1 MQNESISESLT
12 YVSDEPDIKTLKY
25 AYDQTVT
32 ELEAYF
38 DLCRTSYD
46 DRRNWWP
53 GKSRDHRKHGAD
65 AFPWE
70 GASDVE
76 CHVIDERIT
85 RLVSLFMAS
94 LNRANVR
101 AFPVESGD
109 IARSKVVSGFLKW
122 MVSSGYIPR
131 FYREMELGA
140 NYLLERGILITYVGW
155 QREDRRFIQQ
165 LDLSQIAQMSPEIAD
180 AINSGEMDDELIL
193 LIQNIFPGT
202 TPKRAKKAIKELRK
216 NGVAELPVVRRQ
228 VNAPEVKTLAPDGD
242 FFFPPYVTDPQ
253 RAPYCFWRTY
263 YTPQELE
270 NKVVT
275 DGWDE
280 GFVEHVIDKYRGVNI
295 DSIEREQEGR
305 RSISLTDNAYEAEEL
320 IEICY
325 GYQRLVDPEDG
336 AEGIYCTVFHKEFSG
351 DEFTQGYAKFEL
363 LNGYEDYPVV
373 VTRLSED
380 GKRLYDAST
389 IPSILRGI
397 QNQVKVERDSR
408 IDRNS
413 LATLPPIL
421 HPVGQAPTDWGP
433 GRMIPYRRKGD
444 LDFAP
449 TPAYNTGSLE
459 MENTMLELA
468 DRLVGLDET
477 SSISQVRKQFLVDK
491 FLSHTAEVLRMAYK
505 CFQRFGPDEVFFRVT
520 GIPDPQVLNKGNPD
534 ENFDILINFD
544 VQNTDPETVQNKLQ
558 QFVALNQLNANGRM
572 NVDSLLD
579 IAAASIDPIMA
590 DAVLQPVESAQQQVV
605 KDVTDDLTKIFS
617 GIEMP
622 ARPAGAQIALQV
634 IQQYAQ
640 QPDVAQRL
648 QQDEAFAAR
657 LEKYAGQYTFQM
669 QQAQNAQI
677 GRVGTA
683 PAQMGD
689 ISTQNVMS
697 ESKPTFA
704 YFLQASC
711 C

>member
-1 MQNESISESLT
+1 MQNESVSESLT

-32 ELEAYF
+32 ELEGYF

-140 NYLLERGILITYVGW
+140 NYLLERGILISYVGW
-155 QREDRRFIQQ
+155 QREDRRFVQE
-165 LDLSQIAQMSPEIAD
+165 LDLAQIGQMSPEIYAAIESGQAD
-180 AINSGEMDDELIL
+180 EELIL
-193 LIQNIFPGT
+193 LMQNVFEGVT
-202 TPKRAKKAIKELRK
+202 EKRAKKALKELRK
-216 NGVAELPVVRRQ
+216 NGMAELPVIRRQ

-275 DGWDE
+275 DGWNED
-280 GFVEHVIDKYRGVNI
+280 FVEHVIDKYRGVNI

-325 GYQRLVDPEDG
+325 AYQRLVDPEDG

-380 GKRLYDAST
+380 GKRLYDATT
-389 IPSILRGI
+389 IPSVLRGI

-449 TPAYNTGSLE
+449 TPAYNSGSLE
-459 MENTMLELA
+459 MERTQLDLA

-505 CFQRFGPDEVFFRVT
+505 CFQRFGPDEIFFRVT
-520 GIPDPQVLNKGNPD
+520 GIPDPQTLNKGNPD

-544 VQNTDPETVQNKLQ
+544 VQNTDPETVQAKLQ

-640 QPDVAQRL
+640 QPDIAQRL

-683 PAQMGD
+683 PAQMGEVQ
-689 ISTQNVMS
+689 TQGM
-697 ESKPTFA
+697 
-704 YFLQASC
+704 Q
-711 C
+711 

>member
-1 MQNESISESLT
+1 MISDNISEALT
-12 YVSDEPDIKTLKY
+12 YLSDEPDIKALNL

-46 DRRNWWP
+46 ERRNFWP

-70 GASDVE
+70 GASDIE
-76 CHVIDERIT
+76 CHIIDERIT
-85 RLVSLFMAS
+85 RLVALFMSS
-94 LNRANVR
+94 LRRANVR

-109 IARSKVVSGFLKW
+109 IARSKLVSGFLKW

-140 NYLLERGILITYVGW
+140 NYLMERGILITYVGW
-155 QREDRRFIQQ
+155 HREDRTFKQ
-165 LDLSQIAQMSPEIAD
+165 LIDLNQIAQISPEAAM
-180 AINSGEMDDELIL
+180 AIQSGDSDEELIL
-193 LIQNIFPGT
+193 LLQNTFDGVT
-202 TPKRAKKAIKELRK
+202 EKRAKKALKQLRK
-216 NGVAELPVVRRQ
+216 EGVTELPVVRRQ
-228 VNAPEVKTLAPDGD
+228 VNSPEVKTLAPDGD

-253 RAPYCFWRTY
+253 RAPYCFWKTY
-263 YTPQELE
+263 YTAQELQT
-270 NKVVT
+270 KVST

-280 GFVEHVIDKYRGVNI
+280 DFVDYIISKYRGVNI

-305 RSISLTDNAYEAEEL
+305 RSISLTDNAYEADEL
-320 IEICY
+320 IEIVY
-325 GYQRLVDPEDG
+325 GYQRLIDEEDG
-336 AEGIYCTVFHKEFSG
+336 SEGIYCTVFHKNFSG
-351 DEFTQGYAKFEL
+351 NEIVPGYAKFEL

-373 VTRLSED
+373 VTRLAED
-380 GKRLYDAST
+380 TKRLYDTQT
-389 IPSILRGI
+389 IPDILRGI
-397 QNQVKVERDSR
+397 QNQVKVEKDSR

-449 TPAYNTGSLE
+449 TPAYNQGSLE
-459 MENTMLELA
+459 METTLTDLA
-468 DRLVGLDET
+468 DRLVGLDEQ
-477 SSISQVRKQFLVDK
+477 SQISTVRQQFLVDK
-491 FLSHTAEVLRMAYK
+491 FLSHTAEVLRMAFK

-520 GIPDPQVLNKGNPD
+520 GIPDAQVFSKGNPD

-544 VQNTDPETVQNKLQ
+544 VLNADPENVQAKLR
-558 QFVALNQLNANGRM
+558 QFAELTQFNTNNRM
-572 NVDSLLD
+572 SMDNFLD
-579 IAAASIDPIMA
+579 IAASAVDPVMA
-590 DAVLQPVESAQQQVV
+590 DAILQPVESAQEEVV
-605 KDVTDDLTKIFS
+605 KQVTDDLAKIFA

-622 ARPAGAQIALQV
+622 ARPAGAQIAMQV
-634 IQQYAQ
+634 IQEYTQ
-640 QPDVAQRL
+640 QPDIAQRAAT
-648 QQDEAFAAR
+648 DEAFSAR
-657 LEKYAGQYTFQM
+657 LQKYVGQYTFQM

-683 PAQMGD
+683 PAQMGE
-689 ISTQNVMS
+689 IQTQNMR
-697 ESKPTFA
+697 
-704 YFLQASC
+704 
-711 C
+711 

>member
-1 MQNESISESLT
+1 MQNDSISESLT
-12 YVSDEPDIKTLKY
+12 YLAEEPDIKTLRY
-25 AYDQTVT
+25 AYDQIVT

-46 DRRNWWP
+46 DRRNYWP
-53 GKSRDHRKHGAD
+53 GKSRDHRKHGSD

-70 GASDVE
+70 GASDSE

-85 RLVSLFMAS
+85 RLVSLFMSS
-94 LNRANVR
+94 LKRANVR
-101 AFPVESGD
+101 AFPVESSD
-109 IARSKVVSGFLKW
+109 IVRSKLVSGFLKW

-140 NYLLERGILITYVGW
+140 NYLLERGILISYVGW
-155 QREDRRFIQQ
+155 HREDRRFLQNLSLQQ
-165 LDLSQIAQMSPEIAD
+165 ISQISPEVSA
-180 AINSGEMDDELIL
+180 AIQSGEEDEALVEL
-193 LIQNIFPGT
+193 LIATFEGT
-202 TPKRAKKAIKELRK
+202 TPKRAKKALKDLRK
-216 NGVAELPVVRRQ
+216 NGEAELPIVRRQ
-228 VNAPEVKTLAPDGD
+228 INAPEVKTLAPDGD

-270 NKVVT
+270 NKVIT

-280 GFVEHVIDKYRGVNI
+280 GFVDYVIEHYRGVSI

-320 IEICY
+320 IEITY
-325 GYQRLVDPEDG
+325 GYQRLIDQEDG
-336 AEGIYCTVFHKEFSG
+336 SEGIYCTVFHRDFDGNEMA
-351 DEFTQGYAKFEL
+351 QGYAKFEL

-373 VTRLSED
+373 VTKLSED
-380 GKRLYDAST
+380 SKRLYDTNT
-389 IPSILRGI
+389 IPSVLRGI

-421 HPVGQAPTDWGP
+421 HPVGQAPNDWGP

-449 TPAYNTGSLE
+449 TPAYNQGSLE
-459 MENTMLELA
+459 MEQTQQTQA
-468 DRLVGLDET
+468 DRLVGLDEN
-477 SSISQVRKQFLVDK
+477 SNISQIRQQFLVDK
-491 FLSHTAEVLRMAYK
+491 FLSHTAEVLRMAFK

-520 GIPDPQVLNKGNPD
+520 GTPDPLTFTKGNPD

-544 VQNTDPETVQNKLQ
+544 VQNTDPETVKSKLA
-558 QFVALNQLNANGRM
+558 QFVQLNQLNANNRL

-579 IAAASIDPIMA
+579 IAAAEIDPVMA
-590 DAVLQPVESAQQQVV
+590 DAVLQPVETAQQEVV
-605 KDVTDDLTKIFS
+605 QGVTDDLSKIYS
-617 GIEMP
+617 GIEQP
-622 ARPAGAQIALQV
+622 ARPAGASIAIQV
-634 IQQYAQ
+634 IQQYSQ
-640 QPDVAQRL
+640 QPDIAQRL
-648 QQDEAFAAR
+648 QTDPAFAER
-657 LEKYAGQYTFQM
+657 LQKYAGQYTFQV

-689 ISTQNVMS
+689 IDTQN
-697 ESKPTFA
+697 
-704 YFLQASC
+704 L
-711 C
+711 

>member
-1 MQNESISESLT
+1 MKNESISESLT
-12 YVSDEPDIKTLKY
+12 YLQDEPDIKTLRY

-70 GASDVE
+70 GASDIE

-85 RLVSLFMAS
+85 RLVSLFMSA
-94 LNRANVR
+94 LKRANVR
-101 AFPVESGD
+101 AFPVESSD
-109 IARSKVVSGFLKW
+109 VARSKLVSGFLKW

-131 FYREMELGA
+131 FYREMELGS

-155 QREDRRFIQQ
+155 HREDRRFLQK
-165 LDLSQIAQMSPEIAD
+165 LDINQIAQISPEVAL
-180 AINSGEMDDELIL
+180 AIQEGGNDEDLVVL
-193 LIQNIFPGT
+193 LQATFEGT
-202 TPKRAKKAIKELRK
+202 SPKRAKKALKELRK
-216 NGVAELPVVRRQ
+216 NGETELPIVRRQ
-228 VNAPEVKTLAPDGD
+228 INAPEVKTLAPDGD

-280 GFVEHVIDKYRGVNI
+280 DFVDYVIEHYRGVNI

-320 IEICY
+320 IEITY
-325 GYQRLVDPEDG
+325 GYQRLIDPEDG
-336 AEGIYCTVFHKEFSG
+336 SEGIYCTVFHRDFDG
-351 DEFTQGYAKFEL
+351 NAMAQGYAKFEL

-373 VTRLSED
+373 VTKLSED
-380 GKRLYDAST
+380 SKRLYDTNT
-389 IPSILRGI
+389 IPSVLRGI

-421 HPVGQAPTDWGP
+421 HPVGQAPNDWGP

-449 TPAYNTGSLE
+449 TPAYNQGSLE
-459 MENTMLELA
+459 MEQTQQSQA
-468 DRLVGLDET
+468 DRLVGLDEG
-477 SSISQVRKQFLVDK
+477 SAISQIRQQFLVDK
-491 FLSHTAEVLRMAYK
+491 FLSHTAEVLRMAFK

-520 GIPDPQVLNKGNPD
+520 GTPDPIQFNKGNPD

-544 VQNTDPETVQNKLQ
+544 VQNTDPETVKSKLQ
-558 QFVALNQLNANGRM
+558 QFVQLNQLNANNRL
-572 NVDSLLD
+572 NVDNLLD
-579 IAAASIDPIMA
+579 IAAAEIDPVMA
-590 DAVLQPVESAQQQVV
+590 DAVLQPVETAQQEMV
-605 KDVTDDLTKIFS
+605 KDVTDDLAKIYS

-622 ARPAGAQIALQV
+622 ARPSGASIAIQV
-634 IQQYAQ
+634 IQQYTS
-640 QPDVAQRL
+640 QPDIAQRL
-648 QQDEAFAAR
+648 QTDPAFAER
-657 LEKYAGQYTFQM
+657 LQKYAGQYTFQM

-683 PAQMGD
+683 PAQMGEID
-689 ISTQNVMS
+689 TQN
-697 ESKPTFA
+697 
-704 YFLQASC
+704 L
-711 C
+711 

>member
-1 MQNESISESLT
+1 MNSNSASEALT
-12 YVSDEPDIKTLKY
+12 YLSDEPDITTLNY

-70 GASDVE
+70 GASDIE

-85 RLVSLFMAS
+85 RLVSLFMSA
-94 LNRANVR
+94 LKRANIR
-101 AFPVESGD
+101 AFPVESSD
-109 IARSKVVSGFLKW
+109 IARSKLVSGFLKW

-131 FYREMELGA
+131 FFREMELGA
-140 NYLLERGILITYVGW
+140 NYLLERGILISYVGW
-155 QREDRRFIQQ
+155 HREDRSFKQNIN
-165 LDLSQIAQMSPEIAD
+165 LAQIGEISPDIFR
-180 AINSGEMDDELIL
+180 AIESGEQDEELIIL
-193 LIQNIFPGT
+193 LQNTFGGLSE
-202 TPKRAKKAIKELRK
+202 KRAKKALKELRK
-216 NGVAELPVVRRQ
+216 SGETELPIVRRQ

-263 YTPQELE
+263 YTAQELQ
-270 NKVVT
+270 NKVTT

-280 GFVEHVIDKYRGVNI
+280 DFVELVIDKYRGVNI

-320 IEICY
+320 IEIVY
-325 GYQRLVDPEDG
+325 GYQRLIDEEDG
-336 AEGIYCTVFHKEFSG
+336 SEGIYCTVFHKDFTGNET
-351 DEFTQGYAKFEL
+351 TQGYAKFEL

-380 GKRLYDAST
+380 SKRLYDSQT
-389 IPSILRGI
+389 MPSILRGI

-421 HPVGQAPTDWGP
+421 HPVGQAPSDWGP

-449 TPAYNTGSLE
+449 TPAYNQGSVE
-459 MENTMLELA
+459 MERTLTDLA
-468 DRLVGLDET
+468 DRLVGLDEG
-477 SSISQVRKQFLVDK
+477 SAISQVRQQFLVDK
-491 FLSHTAEVLRMAYK
+491 FLSHTAEVIRMAFK

-520 GIPDPQVLNKGNPD
+520 GTPDPLTFTKGDPD

-544 VQNTDPETVQNKLQ
+544 VQNTDPETVKNKLA
-558 QFVALNQLNANGRM
+558 QFVQLNQLNANNRL

-579 IAAASIDPIMA
+579 IAAVEIDPVMA
-590 DAVLQPVESAQQQVV
+590 DAVLQPVETAQQEMV
-605 KDVTDDLTKIFS
+605 KNVTDDLAKIYS

-622 ARPAGAQIALQV
+622 ARPAGAQIAIQV

-648 QQDEAFAAR
+648 QVDQSFAAR
-657 LEKYAGQYTFQM
+657 MEKYSGQYTFQM

-683 PAQMGD
+683 PAQMGE
-689 ISTQNVMS
+689 IQTQN
-697 ESKPTFA
+697 
-704 YFLQASC
+704 L
-711 C
+711 

>member
-1 MQNESISESLT
+1 MQNDSISESLT
-12 YVSDEPDIKTLKY
+12 YLAEEPDIKTLRY
-25 AYDQTVT
+25 AYDQIVT

-46 DRRNWWP
+46 DRRNYWP
-53 GKSRDHRKHGAD
+53 GKSRDHRKHGSD

-70 GASDVE
+70 GASDSE

-85 RLVSLFMAS
+85 RLVSLFMSS
-94 LNRANVR
+94 LKRANVR
-101 AFPVESGD
+101 AFPVESSD
-109 IARSKVVSGFLKW
+109 IVRSKLVSGFLKW

-140 NYLLERGILITYVGW
+140 NYLLERGILISYVGW
-155 QREDRRFIQQ
+155 HREDRRFLQNLSLQQ
-165 LDLSQIAQMSPEIAD
+165 ISQISPEVSA
-180 AINSGEMDDELIL
+180 AIQSGEEDEALVEL
-193 LIQNIFPGT
+193 LIATFEGT
-202 TPKRAKKAIKELRK
+202 TPKRAKKALKDLRK
-216 NGVAELPVVRRQ
+216 NGEAELPIVRRQ
-228 VNAPEVKTLAPDGD
+228 INAPEVKTLAPDGD

-270 NKVVT
+270 NKVIT

-280 GFVEHVIDKYRGVNI
+280 GFVDYVIEHYRGVSI

-320 IEICY
+320 IEITY
-325 GYQRLVDPEDG
+325 GYQRLIDQEDG
-336 AEGIYCTVFHKEFSG
+336 SEGIYCTVFHREFEG
-351 DEFTQGYAKFEL
+351 NEMAQGYAKFEL

-373 VTRLSED
+373 VTKLSED
-380 GKRLYDAST
+380 SKRLYDTNT
-389 IPSILRGI
+389 IPSVLRGI

-421 HPVGQAPTDWGP
+421 HPVGQAPNDWGP

-449 TPAYNTGSLE
+449 TPAYNQGSLE
-459 MENTMLELA
+459 MEQTQQTQA
-468 DRLVGLDET
+468 DRLVGLDEN
-477 SSISQVRKQFLVDK
+477 SNISQIRQQFLVDK
-491 FLSHTAEVLRMAYK
+491 FLSHTAEVLRMAFK

-520 GIPDPQVLNKGNPD
+520 GTPDPLIFTKGNPD

-544 VQNTDPETVQNKLQ
+544 VQNTDPETVKSKLA
-558 QFVALNQLNANGRM
+558 QFVQLNQLNANNRL

-579 IAAASIDPIMA
+579 IAAAEIDPVMA
-590 DAVLQPVESAQQQVV
+590 DAVLQPVETAQQEVV
-605 KDVTDDLTKIFS
+605 QGVTDDLSKIYS
-617 GIEMP
+617 GIEQP
-622 ARPAGAQIALQV
+622 ARPAGASIAIQV
-634 IQQYAQ
+634 IQQYSQ
-640 QPDVAQRL
+640 QPDIAQRL
-648 QQDEAFAAR
+648 QTDPAFAER
-657 LEKYAGQYTFQM
+657 LQKYAGQYTFQV

-689 ISTQNVMS
+689 IDTQN
-697 ESKPTFA
+697 
-704 YFLQASC
+704 L
-711 C
+711 

>member
-1 MQNESISESLT
+1 MLNDSISESLT
-12 YVSDEPDIKTLKY
+12 YVQDEPDIKTLRY

-32 ELEAYF
+32 ELESYF

-46 DRRNWWP
+46 DRRNFWP
-53 GKSRDHRKHGAD
+53 GKSRDHRKHGSD

-70 GASDVE
+70 GASDME
-76 CHVIDERIT
+76 CHLIDERIT
-85 RLVSLFMAS
+85 RLVSLFMSA

-109 IARSKVVSGFLKW
+109 IARSKIVSGFLKW

-131 FYREMELGA
+131 FHREMELAA
-140 NYLLERGILITYVGW
+140 NYMLERGIIISYVGW
-155 QREDRRFIQQ
+155 QREDRRFIQE
-165 LDLSQIAQMSPEIAD
+165 LDIEQISQMSPEIAM
-180 AINSGEMDDELIL
+180 AIQQGNSDEELIL
-193 LIQNIFPGT
+193 LLQNVFEGVT
-202 TPKRAKKAIKELRK
+202 EKRAKKALKDLRK
-216 NGVAELPVVRRQ
+216 KGTAELPVVQRQ
-228 VNAPEVKTLAPDGD
+228 INAPDVKTLAPDGD
-242 FFFPPYVTDPQ
+242 FFFPTYVTDPQ

-280 GFVEHVIDKYRGVNI
+280 DFVEYVIDKYRGVNV

-305 RSISLTDNAYEAEEL
+305 RSLSLTDNAYEAEEL
-320 IEICY
+320 IELCY
-325 GYQRLVDPEDG
+325 GYQRLIDEEDG
-336 AEGIYCTVFHKEFSG
+336 AEGIYCTVFHREFDG
-351 DEFTQGYAKFEL
+351 NELAPGYAKFEL

-373 VTRLSED
+373 VTKLSED
-380 GKRLYDAST
+380 SKRLYDTTT
-389 IPSILRGI
+389 IPSVLRGI

-408 IDRNS
+408 VDRNS

-449 TPAYNTGSLE
+449 APSYNTGSAE
-459 MENTMLELA
+459 METTLTTLA
-468 DRLVGLDET
+468 DRLVGLDD
-477 SSISQVRKQFLVDK
+477 SAISQVRKQFLVDK

-520 GIPDPQVLNKGNPD
+520 GIPDPQILNKGNPN
-534 ENFDILINFD
+534 ENFDILINYD
-544 VQNTDPETVQNKLQ
+544 VLNTDPETVQSKLQ
-558 QFVALNQLNANGRM
+558 QFVALNQLNANGRL
-572 NVDSLLD
+572 NVDALLD
-579 IAAASIDPIMA
+579 VAAASIDPVMA
-590 DAVLQPVESAQQQVV
+590 DAVLQPVENAQQQVI
-605 KDVTDDLTKIFS
+605 KDVTDDLTKIFA

-622 ARPAGAQIALQV
+622 ARPAGAQIALQT
-634 IQQYAQ
+634 IQQYTQ
-640 QPDVAQRL
+640 QPDIAQRL
-648 QQDEAFAAR
+648 QGDEAFRAR
-657 LEKYAGQYTFQM
+657 MEKYAGQYTFQM

-689 ISTQNVMS
+689 IQTQNM
-697 ESKPTFA
+697 
-704 YFLQASC
+704 
-711 C
+711 

>member
-1 MQNESISESLT
+1 MRSDSVSEALT
-12 YVSDEPDIKTLKY
+12 YLSDEPDIKTLNY

-38 DLCRTSYD
+38 DLCRSSYD

-70 GASDVE
+70 GASDTE
-76 CHVIDERIT
+76 CHLIDERIT
-85 RLVSLFMAS
+85 RLVSLFMSS
-94 LNRANVR
+94 LRRANVR

-109 IARSKVVSGFLKW
+109 IARSKLVSGFLKW

-140 NYLLERGILITYVGW
+140 NYMLERGILISYVGW
-155 QREDRRFIQQ
+155 HREDRSFKQEI
-165 LDLSQIAQMSPEIAD
+165 DLAQIGQMSPELYR
-180 AINSGEMDDELIL
+180 AIESGEEDEMLVAMM
-193 LIQNIFPGT
+193 QNIFDGVT
-202 TPKRAKKAIKELRK
+202 EQRCKKALKELRK
-216 NGVAELPVVRRQ
+216 NGTTELPVVRRQ

-270 NKVVT
+270 NKVTT
-275 DGWDE
+275 DGWDAD
-280 GFVEHVIDKYRGVNI
+280 FVEHVIDKYRGVNV

-305 RSISLTDNAYEAEEL
+305 RSLSLTDNAYEAEEL
-320 IEICY
+320 IEIVY
-325 GYQRLVDPEDG
+325 GYQRLIDKVDG
-336 AEGIYCTVFHKEFSG
+336 SEGIYCTVFHKNFDGNELAP
-351 DEFTQGYAKFEL
+351 GYAKFEL
-363 LNGYEDYPVV
+363 LNGYEDYPIV

-380 GKRLYDAST
+380 SKRLYDT
-389 IPSILRGI
+389 PTMPSLLRGL

-449 TPAYNTGSLE
+449 TPAFNQGSIEIESTLT
-459 MENTMLELA
+459 NLA
-468 DRLVGLDET
+468 DKIVGLDEGT
-477 SSISQVRKQFLVDK
+477 AMSQVRKQFLVDK
-491 FLSHTAEVLRMAYK
+491 FLSHTAEVLRMAFK

-520 GIPDPQVLNKGNPD
+520 GIPDQQVFNKGNPD

-544 VQNTDPETVQNKLQ
+544 VLNTDPETVQAKLQ
-558 QFVALNQLNANGRM
+558 QFASLNQLNANGRM

-579 IAAASIDPIMA
+579 VAASAIDPVMA
-590 DAVLQPVESAQQQVV
+590 DAVLQPVETAQQQVV

-622 ARPAGAQIALQV
+622 ARPAGAQIAMQV
-634 IQQYAQ
+634 IQQYSQ

-648 QQDEAFAAR
+648 QSDEAFAAR
-657 LEKYAGQYTFQM
+657 LQKYAGQYTFQM

-683 PAQMGD
+683 PAQMGG
-689 ISTQNVMS
+689 IQTQGM
-697 ESKPTFA
+697 
-704 YFLQASC
+704 Q
-711 C
+711 